1 MGSSY
6 SSEEESDEVDDV
18 PKHEAGKVLEE
29 PIKAREDGDGMEK
42 PPDVVVQANQSKE
55 VDEPVHRVV
64 EESAPMAPM
73 SSPVSTTTS
82 PSARSSVERMIELP
96 EAGLKME
103 KLPPI
108 HDNVTMPPLIR
119 TDSIIREKP
128 KVYARGSYPP
138 THKRNKEAKFVPY
151 EPYKGAVAFMV
162 SNKAKKSLSPFKNIN
177 RSLDNEVFEKVDA
190 SNCDNPDKARE
201 KTPEKNNC
209 DTTGDEPREMNTELE
224 KNYRV
229 MLDIKEKELARMQEM
244 MVTSE
249 KQLKIQTKVNE
260 EIKRLLVASVGED
273 IEARVEFLTQD
284 KARLAADVLEY
295 NNRIAID
302 WERKEELGVE
312 KDVWRSKFLASTVIV
327 DELTRTKQNVVQR
340 VEDLEHLSRRL
351 LLERTQLRQNL
362 TSAQNMLDKL
372 SLAFD
377 PTANRGG
384 SRDQMDCLQSSDLL
398 CRSVETLSTRMLGSK
413 VAPSEP
419 IATVHV
425 SSDTPAEAELKR
437 LLARPLNTDVK
448 VPDAASSVLAKNAR
462 PHLLKLGDMAASPR
476 GHLQTFSHSHCSG
489 TVHNV

>member
-1 MGSSY
+1 M
-6 SSEEESDEVDDV
+6 
-18 PKHEAGKVLEE
+18 
-29 PIKAREDGDGMEK
+29 
-42 PPDVVVQANQSKE
+42 
-55 VDEPVHRVV
+55 
-64 EESAPMAPM
+64 
-73 SSPVSTTTS
+73 
-82 PSARSSVERMIELP
+82 
-96 EAGLKME
+96 
-103 KLPPI
+103 
-108 HDNVTMPPLIR
+108 
-119 TDSIIREKP
+119 
-128 KVYARGSYPP
+128 
-138 THKRNKEAKFVPY
+138 
-151 EPYKGAVAFMV
+151 
-162 SNKAKKSLSPFKNIN
+162 
-177 RSLDNEVFEKVDA
+177 
-190 SNCDNPDKARE
+190 
-201 KTPEKNNC
+201 
-209 DTTGDEPREMNTELE
+209 
-224 KNYRV
+224 V

-244 MVTSE
+244 LMNSE

-260 EIKRLLVASVGED
+260 EVKRLLVASVGED

-362 TSAQNMLDKL
+362 STAQHMLDKL

-377 PTANRGG
+377 PTSNRGV
-384 SRDQMDCLQSSDLL
+384 SREQVDCLQSSDLL
-398 CRSVETLSTRMLGSK
+398 CRSVETLSTRML
-413 VAPSEP
+413 
-419 IATVHV
+419 
-425 SSDTPAEAELKR
+425 
-437 LLARPLNTDVK
+437 LARPLNSDVK

>member
-1 MGSSY
+1 
-6 SSEEESDEVDDV
+6 
-18 PKHEAGKVLEE
+18 
-29 PIKAREDGDGMEK
+29 MEK
-42 PPDVVVQANQSKE
+42 PPDVVKANISKE
-55 VDEPVHRVV
+55 VIEPIKRET
-64 EESAPMAPM
+64 EETV
-73 SSPVSTTTS
+73 SSLTSLASMPSPILAATS
-82 PSARSSVERMIELP
+82 PSARSSSERMIELP

-201 KTPEKNNC
+201 KTPEKNNF

-260 EIKRLLVASVGED
+260 EVKRLLGASVGED
-273 IEARVEFLTQD
+273 IEARVDFLTQD

-295 NNRIAID
+295 NNRIAVD
-302 WERKEELGVE
+302 WEKKEELGVE

-327 DELTRTKQNVVQR
+327 EELGRARQSVQQR
-340 VEDLEHLSRRL
+340 VEDLTHLSRRI
-351 LLERTQLRQNL
+351 LLERSQLNQALSSAHL
-362 TSAQNMLDKL
+362 TVDKL
-372 SLAFD
+372 CQAFD
-377 PTANRGG
+377 PLTVARRSTRLN
-384 SRDQMDCLQSSDLL
+384 CLEAVLSLE
-398 CRSVETLSTRMLGSK
+398 RSVEALSTRLVGERK
-413 VAPSEP
+413 VKLPDLP
-419 IATVHV
+419 PVHLTC
-425 SSDTPAEAELKR
+425 DTPAE
-437 LLARPLNTDVK
+437 
-448 VPDAASSVLAKNAR
+448 
-462 PHLLKLGDMAASPR
+462 
-476 GHLQTFSHSHCSG
+476 
-489 TVHNV
+489 